1 MQNRNE
7 IFSQKAN
14 RSYVES
20 TMGKEIWIQ
29 VSGHKELNGADAGF
43 WATLVDIDNI
53 SVLFN
58 DVGWDGQVG
67 TQEPSF
73 VQCGDDIVYQR
84 VPEVFSPCE
93 NIVHFR
99 EFYGIKPDY
108 VEITEEFRLLNNLY
122 HDTENDVFYTIT
134 SGGACEEVAKI
145 ENKTCAYIK
154 LKYLIKYACAKQKA
168 LVLFFDI
175 RVEYDG
181 SMKQNGFSEISDQQ
195 RTDDIFY
202 EIWSYENEIG
212 KKTCQSILMG
222 KKIIKPRPVE
232 ECGYWPFEKKRTYRS
247 YIIGIDEYGEAR
259 RYTSNP
265 DELANYFGAN
275 PTAPHYLTPVFFSKE
290 VLQKYYS
297 HPEIYEI
304 GDGFLDC
311 ASLWRLSIDNHH
323 TDCVS
328 VYLGDLGRDLPE
340 EEQDHWLQYN
350 IEPSIKLS
358 DVAFK
363 RDFLNIPAESTM
375 SDIQFKHAYDAL
387 HKRWRQ
393 QFDWDLLLPLSED
406 DEYNIKLLRIPVTG
420 SQDEFDHQVLS
431 LVKSIIDSLNEKQ
444 IFKQLTNTEN
454 LAGGIS
460 KLERWLSERNVQ
472 DSELHIKFLRN
483 LQELRST
490 GTGHRKGKGYEKI
503 KKEFG
508 IQDDLRASFSDI
520 LISATSFVNFMR
532 DSAEILKKID

>member
-7 IFSQKAN
+7 IFLQTAN
-14 RSYVES
+14 RNYVENIL
-20 TMGKEIWIQ
+20 GKEIWVQ
-29 VSGHKELNGADAGF
+29 VSGHRDINGADGGF
-43 WATLVDIDNI
+43 WAALVDTDNI
-53 SVLFN
+53 PILFN

-67 TQEPSF
+67 TQKPSF
-73 VQCGDDIVYQR
+73 IQCGEDIIYQR
-84 VPEVFSPCE
+84 IPEGYSLCE
-93 NIVHFR
+93 NIVNYR
-99 EFYGIKPDY
+99 EFYGIKPNY
-108 VEITEEFRLLNNLY
+108 VEIVEEFRLLNNLY
-122 HDTENDVFYTIT
+122 HDVEKDVFYAIA

-145 ENKTCAYIK
+145 ENKTRTYIK

-175 RVEYDG
+175 RTEYDG
-181 SMKQNGFSEISDQQ
+181 TIKENGFSEISEQQ
-195 RTDDIFY
+195 RTNDIFY
-202 EIWSYENEIG
+202 EIWSCINKIG
-212 KKTCQSILMG
+212 KKTCHSILMG
-222 KKIIKPRPVE
+222 KKIIIPRPIE
-232 ECGYWPFEKKRTYRS
+232 ECGYWPFEKNRTYRD

-259 RYTSNP
+259 KYTSNP
-265 DELANYFGAN
+265 DKLANYFGVN
-275 PTAPHYLTPVFFSKE
+275 PTAPHYLTPVFFCKE

-297 HPEIYEI
+297 HPEVYNI

-311 ASLWRLSIDNHH
+311 GRLWRLAIDNHH
-323 TDCVS
+323 MDCVS

-350 IEPSIKLS
+350 IEPSNKLS

-363 RDFLNIPAESTM
+363 RDFLNIPAQSTM
-375 SDIQFKHAYDAL
+375 RDIQFKHAYEAL
-387 HKRWRQ
+387 QKCWRLH
-393 QFDWDLLLPLSED
+393 FDWNLLLPLSED

-444 IFKQLTNTEN
+444 IFKQLINTEN
-454 LAGGIS
+454 LVGGIS
-460 KLERWLSERNVQ
+460 KLERWLSECNIQ
-472 DSELHIKFLRN
+472 GYELHIKFLRN

-508 IQDDLRASFSDI
+508 IQDDLKASFSDI
-520 LISATSFVNFMR
+520 LSSAISFFDFMGDNAVN
-532 DSAEILKKID
+532 LKK